1 MTKKLNSRRSEMIP
15 SNFKFMSRII
25 WMLMGLLVY
34 GSVACSPPFEKM
46 DSATVYIRCPK
57 GYFGSGFLIDQGRHV
72 VTNWHVAVKCVNE
85 GTLEVIHQNGQKS
98 LAGLRGNNERKDL
111 AILNLKTHFS
121 GYNAPLVPNNL
132 VQKMDD
138 IWVNGYP
145 GAAFG
150 IGDPKTSLE
159 PTLTRGIISRK
170 VTENRVKMFQIDAA
184 INPGNSGGPVFN
196 ELGISGI
203 ATLKSLVEVMKNTPQ
218 GPHRVRVTL
227 GEGIAWAV
235 SADELMEELDELEI
249 PYPVANTGIWAQ
261 LVRTVTVDDRTS
273 TKIAIAAAVLSL
285 IAMLIAFT
293 KQGRTIIKEV
303 VNRSVG
309 TLTPPSQPQLKEN
322 KSMVPELRGL
332 SGSFSGVSVELD
344 DQPLVVGR
352 DPRVA
357 QLVFP
362 EGALNISKR
371 HCVLT
376 YDPNNKGLWVKDC
389 WSTNGTFVKNN
400 KLSSEHAKLLLPGE
414 CFYLANMDEKFM
426 FSLDPKETA

>member
-34 GSVACSPPFEKM
+34 GSVNSCSPLSEKM
-46 DSATVYIRCPK
+46 DSATVQITCPK
-57 GYFGSGFLIDQGRHV
+57 GSGSGFLIDQGRHV
-72 VTNWHVAVKCVNE
+72 VTNWHVAVECVNE

-98 LAGLRGNNERKDL
+98 SAGLRGYKERKDL
-111 AILNLKTHFS
+111 AILYLKTPFS
-121 GYNAPLVPNNL
+121 GYNATLVPNNL
-132 VQKMDD
+132 VQKGEV
-138 IWVNGYP
+138 ILVNGYP

-150 IGDPKTSLE
+150 IGDRME

-170 VTENRVKMFQIDAA
+170 ATENRVKMFQTDAA

-196 ELGISGI
+196 ELGEIAGI
-203 ATLKSLVEVMKNTPQ
+203 ATLKSLVEVMGNTPQ
-218 GPHRVRVTL
+218 GQQPVRVTL

-235 SADELMEELDELEI
+235 SADELMEELDELGI
-249 PYPVANTGIWAQ
+249 PYQVANTGIWAQ
-261 LVRTVTVDDRTS
+261 LVRTVTVNDRTS

-389 WSTNGTFVKNN
+389 WSTNGTFVNKN